1 MMVVA
6 GTLPIVACGQGSG
19 DSQPGQEAGGGS
31 QPLSEEAQL
40 LVNQGNVAQ
49 RGGQYQEALGYFTQ
63 ALEMYPEHPVPQFGT
78 LMAAMAVGDSALV
91 QEMRGKLATSGPE
104 LLDMLGP
111 GSTMG
116 GSMPGA
122 GHVPPGALPEG
133 HPVIEVPGT
142 DTLTRPQEVIG

>member
-6 GTLPIVACGQGSG
+6 GTLPLTACGQGSG
-19 DSQPGQEAGGGS
+19 GSQPGQETGGGS

-49 RGGQYQEALGYFTQ
+49 RGGQYMEALDYFGQ

-78 LMAAMAVGDSALV
+78 LMAATALGDSTLV
-91 QEMRGKLATSGPE
+91 QEMREKLATSGPE

-116 GSMPGA
+116 GGIPGA
-122 GHVPPGALPEG
+122 GHMPPGALPEG
-133 HPVIEVPGT
+133 HPEIGVPAT
-142 DTLTRPQEVIG
+142 DTLTPAKEVIG